1 MQPQPVYEDSEYR
14 ASGKLAGKVALITGA
29 DSGIG
34 RAVAVLFAK
43 EGADVCVAYLN
54 EHHDAEVT
62 VGRVTEIGRRALKVA
77 GDIGDPVYCE
87 QLVQRTVE
95 VYGKIDIL
103 VNNAAEQAEISGV
116 AALNPS
122 QVEGTFQT
130 NLFGFIYLTRA
141 ALPHLREGGS
151 VINTTS
157 VQAYAPKPYL
167 MDYACTKAG
176 ILSFTRSLAKELAPK
191 IRVNAV
197 APGPIWTPLIPS
209 SFSAEHVAE
218 FGKNTLLKRP
228 GQPVEVAPC
237 FLFLACNADSSFITG
252 QVLHPNGGS
261 EMFS

>member
-1 MQPQPVYEDSEYR
+1 VRM
-14 ASGKLAGKVALITGA
+14 
-29 DSGIG
+29 
-34 RAVAVLFAK
+34 
-43 EGADVCVAYLN
+43 
-54 EHHDAEVT
+54 
-62 VGRVTEIGRRALKVA
+62 A

-87 QLVQRTVE
+87 QLVQKTID
-95 VYGKIDIL
+95 VYGRIDIL

-116 AALNPS
+116 AALSPE
-122 QVEGTFQT
+122 QVERTFQT

-141 ALPHLREGGS
+141 ALPHIKEGGS

-157 VQAYAPKPYL
+157 VQAYAPKPHL

-209 SFSAEHVAE
+209 SFSSEHVSQ

-228 GQPVEVAPC
+228 GQPAEVAPS
-237 FLFLACNADSSFITG
+237 FLFLA
-252 QVLHPNGGS
+252 
-261 EMFS
+261 